1 MNLPRNSKGFQTYTH
16 GVYLSSGLLMLLM
29 LDHVVFYSQWGS
41 IGGGG
46 RPNLGGGVV
55 GSGGWHA

>member
-1 MNLPRNSKGFQTYTH
+1 
-16 GVYLSSGLLMLLM
+16 M

-55 GSGGWHA
+55 GSGGGGMHRHV

>member
-1 MNLPRNSKGFQTYTH
+1 
-16 GVYLSSGLLMLLM
+16 M

-55 GSGGWHA
+55 GSGGACIGMYELW